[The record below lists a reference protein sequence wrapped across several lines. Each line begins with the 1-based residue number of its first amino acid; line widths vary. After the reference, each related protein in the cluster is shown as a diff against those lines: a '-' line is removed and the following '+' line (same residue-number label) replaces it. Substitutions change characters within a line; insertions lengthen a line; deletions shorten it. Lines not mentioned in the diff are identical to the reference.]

1 MSEYKDS
8 IGRLAYSITKWG
20 KDAGGNKLKGHKRTV
35 AGGMASHS
43 AEPSDVPPVKSH
55 TFHTSKQ
62 QATNEAE

>member
-1 MSEYKDS
+1 MSEYRDS

-20 KDAGGNKLKGHKRTV
+20 KDAGGSRLKGYKRTA
-35 AGGMASHS
+35 AGGTASHS

-55 TFHTSKQ
+55 TFPTSKQ